1 MSEAT
6 GGLICVD
13 KPAGLSSH
21 DVVREVR
28 RLTGI
33 RRVGHTGTLDPTAT
47 GVLLIC
53 IGRATRLAEYVV
65 GLPKQYETTIRLGQ
79 ETDTYDSEGNILA
92 ERPVTVTRSALLKA
106 LDRFRGPIDQTPPMF
121 SAVKRGGQPLYK
133 RARRGEVLPRPPRR
147 VTIYELELLA
157 WESPDLQVK
166 VVCSTGT
173 YIRSLAHDLGQ
184 ELGCGGHVRALRRT
198 AVGRFVVA
206 DAVALGDLS
215 AANWPAFLLPP
226 DAAVSHLPALTL
238 TAEEARDLLFGRQV
252 EARSGQPE
260 AGLARAYAPDGDF
273 IGLVTAG
280 DGRWKP
286 EKLFPQL
293 GPGATH

>member
-133 RARRGEVLPRPPRR
+133 HARRGEVLPRPPRR